1 MNDHRARNWLI
12 LILFAVAM
20 AWMESATVLYLRL
33 LLGRLEPYQPDPLP
47 LHPVYGPNLG
57 VIEVVRELATMVM
70 LAAGGRLAGRTPRSR
85 FGLFLVAFG
94 AWDILYY
101 VFLAV
106 MGPWPRSPWDWD
118 VLFLIPLPWWGP
130 VWAPTSIAA
139 LMVLG
144 GSLVAL
150 YDEPKRPLWPARR
163 SWAFNLTGAGLAL
176 AIFMAEA
183 LAALPMGA
191 RAVRSVLPTSFHTAP
206 FLLALA
212 LMAIP
217 ILDLV
222 RQLRGRWSAPEPAPE
237 HA

>member
-1 MNDHRARNWLI
+1 MKRNWFI

-20 AWMESATVLYLRL
+20 AWMESATVVYLRI
-33 LLGRLEPYQPDPLP
+33 LLGRLQPYQPDPLP
-47 LHPVYGPNLG
+47 MHPVYGPNLG

-70 LAAGGRLAGRTPRSR
+70 LATGGWLAGRTPRSR

-94 AWDILYY
+94 VWDILYY

-130 VWAPTSIAA
+130 VWAPCSIAA
-139 LMVLG
+139 LMVVG

-150 YDEPKRPLWPARR
+150 YDEPGRPLWPGRR
-163 SWAFNLTGAGLAL
+163 TWVFNGAGALLAL
-176 AIFMAEA
+176 ALFMADA
-183 LAALPMGA
+183 LSALPHGPH
-191 RAVRSVLPTSFHTAP
+191 AVRSVLPTDFQWLP

-212 LMAIP
+212 LMAFP
-217 ILDLV
+217 IGDLL
-222 RQLRGRWSAPEPAPE
+222 RQLRDRTPSAGLAPD